1 MKIQLTKPLINSP
14 FNDNGSNIFKNI
26 EAIYLKDVNIN
37 LIKNYF
43 HYFRS
48 SFIKASLDFVSKN
61 PQSAQDTEQSEGV
74 NSSAIALLLFNGDQ
88 EIIDKSNELLKKIAF
103 KDDGFKNLLN
113 DADINELDFQDW
125 ENVIC
130 EFLANFWVSKWSGG
144 ANKK

>member
-14 FNDNGSNIFKNI
+14 FNDNGSNTFKNI

-61 PQSAQDTEQSEGV
+61 SQPSQDVEQSEGI
-74 NSSAIALLLFNGDQ
+74 NASAIALLLFNGDQ
-88 EIIDKSNELLKKIAF
+88 EIIDKSNEILKKVAF
-103 KDDGFKNLLN
+103 KDENFRNPLN
-113 DADINELDFQDW
+113 DADLNELDFQDW

-130 EFLANFWVSKWSGG
+130 EFLANFWVSKWSLGG
-144 ANKK
+144 KKK